1 LNPMKPKPVEETQSL
16 KITAALVS
24 VGGTSAPVLHVL
36 RQHRPAHVWYFC
48 SAGSRTNADDIQR
61 QLEWHPAPRYIEVV
75 RFEELGPCYRELR
88 RKIPEILAETKVP
101 PAEVLVDY
109 TGGSK
114 TMSAALVLVA
124 AEMFQQFSYIGGA
137 QRDKGG
143 LGIVLDGKERA
154 LYQGN
159 PWSEL
164 AIREVERARDLW
176 AGCQFEV
183 AAKLLREVAPRVP
196 LRLRFEAMATL
207 ADAMAARHRLD
218 FSEAT
223 RCLREAIGR
232 LRPIFEGTPAASPL
246 PLAEHALEVCQAC
259 AADAASPA
267 LLRELLDNAL
277 RTAAQGRYE
286 DAAARLYR
294 AMEMQAQLWLGEAT
308 SGLFTNG
315 RCKAENTA
323 LLPDVLKALPFCK
336 PDARGEIKLSLEQ
349 CFMAL
354 AALGHE
360 RARAIVA
367 DIARDRQSR
376 FRAATEKRNASI
388 LAHGVRPIGSDGFEQ
403 MKQIA
408 SDFLGFDLTREA
420 HPIPSLDPQW
430 FEQP

>member
-1 LNPMKPKPVEETQSL
+1 MNTPSTPPPQ
-16 KITAALVS
+16 ITAALVS
-24 VGGTSAPVLHVL
+24 VGGSPAPVLHVL

-48 SAGSRTNADDIQR
+48 STDSRAKADDIQR
-61 QLEWHPAPRYIEVV
+61 QLDWHPAPRFIEVA

-109 TGGSK
+109 TGGTK
-114 TMSAALVLVA
+114 TMSAALVLAA
-124 AEMFQQFSYIGGA
+124 AELFQQFSYVGSE

-159 PWSEL
+159 PWAEL
-164 AIREVERARDLW
+164 AIREVERAHDLW

-183 AAKLLREVAPRVP
+183 AANLLRLVAPRVP

-218 FSEAT
+218 FPKAT
-223 RCLREAIGR
+223 GLCHQAIR
-232 LRPIFEGTPAASPL
+232 QIRPIFEGTPAASPL
-246 PLAEHALEVCQAC
+246 PIAEDALQLCQTC
-259 AADAASPA
+259 AAPTASPA

-294 AMEMQAQLWLGEAT
+294 AMEMQAQLWLADAT
-308 SGLFTNG
+308 RGLITNG
-315 RCKAENTA
+315 RCKPENTA
-323 LLPDVLKALPFCK
+323 QLPDALKALPFCQ
-336 PDARGEIKLSLEQ
+336 PDARGEIKLSLDQ
-349 CFMAL
+349 SFLAL

-360 RARAIVA
+360 RARAIAA
-367 DIARDRQSR
+367 DIALDKKSR

-388 LAHGVRPIGSDGFEQ
+388 LAHGVQPIGADGFEQ
-403 MKQIA
+403 MKHIA
-408 SDFLGFDLTREA
+408 TDFLGFDLTREA
-420 HPIPSLDPQW
+420 HPIPPLDPQW
-430 FEQP
+430 FEAA